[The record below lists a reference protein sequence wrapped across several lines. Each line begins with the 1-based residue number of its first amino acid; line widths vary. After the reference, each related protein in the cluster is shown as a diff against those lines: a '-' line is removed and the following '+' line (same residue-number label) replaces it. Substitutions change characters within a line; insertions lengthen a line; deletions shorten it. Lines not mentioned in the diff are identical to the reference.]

1 MNHTIRFIPMTAI
14 ICVSLLLPLSARS
27 ENSLPQGTAHQA
39 EDTPAAAAVRALEY
53 RIEEAM
59 VSGDTAFL
67 EKVFADDFTYAL
79 ATGVVQNKA
88 QWLQRVAKRPFVV
101 RKIVS
106 LNIEIHGDVA
116 VLHGQLDLTV
126 HDDNSEHRNL
136 LKYLRVYR
144 QKNGQWQML
153 THRTLEETAQ
163 PAA

>member
-1 MNHTIRFIPMTAI
+1 MNYALRFVPLAI
-14 ICVSLLLPLSARS
+14 ISASLLLPLSGRS
-27 ENSLPQGTAHQA
+27 ENSVPQGPAHQA
-39 EDTPAAAAVRALEY
+39 EDTSAAAAVRALEY
-53 RIEEAM
+53 RIEDAM

-67 EKVFADDFTYAL
+67 EKLFADDFTYSL

-88 QWLQRVAKRPFVV
+88 QWLQRVAKRPFVT
-101 RKIVS
+101 RKIIA

-126 HDDNSEHRNL
+126 HDDHGEHSNL
-136 LKYLRVYR
+136 LKYLRVYQ

-153 THRTLEETAQ
+153 THRTLEEMPK